1 MEYYPAIKKEHASIS
16 SNEVDEPGNCY
27 TDRSKSERERQI
39 LILMHPY
46 GI

>member
-1 MEYYPAIKKEHASIS
+1 MEYYPAIKKEHARIS
-16 SNEVDEPGNCY
+16 SHEVDEPGACY

-39 LILMHPY
+39 LILMHLY